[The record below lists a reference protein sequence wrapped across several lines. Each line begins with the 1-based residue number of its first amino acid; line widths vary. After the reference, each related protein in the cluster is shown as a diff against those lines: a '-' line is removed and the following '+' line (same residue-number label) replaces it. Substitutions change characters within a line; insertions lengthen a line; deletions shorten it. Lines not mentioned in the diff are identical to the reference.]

1 MDKTKGGLYLL
12 SHFFVF
18 VADLIAAGADTIS
31 VSLSWMFV
39 ILSNFPDVQK
49 KLRAEVDAF
58 VNAHGRLPTF
68 EERDQLPYAIA
79 VQKECK

>member
-1 MDKTKGGLYLL
+1 
-12 SHFFVF
+12 
-18 VADLIAAGADTIS
+18 
-31 VSLSWMFV
+31 MFV